1 MLQHM
6 SNTRDTGVTPIT
18 SAAADNDGG
27 EQEHEHEH
35 DDDNAGVV
43 PLGGGNDAGEQA
55 GDDEDAG
62 ASTAVLDLPL
72 GRPFAIAG
80 DCEILP
86 EGGPDNLPGTFAT
99 LCCDCGELFKM
110 NLLIESD
117 KKCPGCGAVYTHALV
132 IGRADDQSLAQ
143 EFVDEVLV
151 SNGYEPIIAREE
163 EPADDA
169 DDDPNKA

>member
-6 SNTRDTGVTPIT
+6 KKPPSEDGVEPIT
-18 SAAADNDGG
+18 SAADNELDDGG
-27 EQEHEHEH
+27 GE
-35 DDDNAGVV
+35 GVER
-43 PLGGGNDAGEQA
+43 LGGGNTDDDGGDEQGEEEGAAG
-55 GDDEDAG
+55 
-62 ASTAVLDLPL
+62 AVLDLPL

-99 LCCDCGELFKM
+99 VCCDCGELFKL
-110 NLLIESD
+110 NLLVESD

-132 IGRADDQSLAQ
+132 IGRADDQTLAQ

-151 SNGYEPIIAREE
+151 SNGYAPIIARDEE
-163 EPADDA
+163 ELDDDNADDNEK
-169 DDDPNKA
+169 NKD